1 MAGHH
6 RESAVFTVV
15 VTALSLVGAA
25 VMLAIFAFMDAPSS
39 LVIAAVLAFVPVG
52 PVVAC
57 FLWLDRYE
65 PEPPKL
71 LVSGLLWGALAA
83 TAGAVVLQGLSM
95 VLAAMDDVTAAVVV
109 APVVEEATKGVFLLM
124 LLWWRRAE
132 LDGILDGIVYAGMVG
147 IGFAYV
153 ENIIYLAGAHVSA
166 DEMGMSGAGAVTFTF
181 IVRCLVSPFAHPL
194 FTAFIGVGVGIA
206 VGART
211 TPVRVLAIAVGY
223 GLAVGTHAVWN
234 FAALAAPT
242 AFVGVYVV
250 LMAPLFLVAIGFA
263 VWLRTMERQMLH
275 AALHD
280 AASRGL
286 LPATDIAWLVH
297 LGGRRAAR
305 RYALERGGK
314 VAEEAMEEYQQAAV
328 ELGFLHHRYLRGTP
342 PPDFVARGASFV
354 VRLNAVRPLIS
365 FPGQVVPSR

>member
-25 VMLAIFAFMDAPSS
+25 VMFALLVFFDAPGSVM
-39 LVIAAVLAFVPVG
+39 LAAALAFLPVG

-65 PEPPKL
+65 PEPRGL
-71 LVSGLLWGALAA
+71 LVSGLLWGAFAA
-83 TAGAVVLQGLSM
+83 TAGAIVIQGFSNVFASLDE
-95 VLAAMDDVTAAVVV
+95 VAAVAV
-109 APVVEEATKGVFLLM
+109 AAPLVEEATKGAFLVM
-124 LLWWRRAE
+124 LLWWRRGE

-147 IGFAYV
+147 VGFAYV
-153 ENIIYLAGAHVSA
+153 ENILYLADAHVMA
-166 DEMGMSGAGAVTFTF
+166 GEMGMSGAGAVTWTF
-181 IVRCLVSPFAHPL
+181 IVRCLASPFAHPL
-194 FTAFIGVGVGIA
+194 FSAFVGVGVGIA

-211 TPVRVLAIAVGY
+211 ATGRLAAVSVGYVLAVVAHAIWNWSAVSLSG
-223 GLAVGTHAVWN
+223 G
-234 FAALAAPT
+234 F
-242 AFVGVYVV
+242 FVVYVV
-250 LMAPLFLVAIGFA
+250 LMAPLFLLAIGFA
-263 VWLRTMERQMLH
+263 VWLRSSERHMLH

-280 AASRGL
+280 AARRGL
-286 LPATDIAWLVH
+286 LPATDIAWLVD

-305 RYALERGGK
+305 RHAEAYGGK
-314 VAEEAMEEYQQAAV
+314 VGQEAMEEYQQAAV

-342 PPDFVARGASFV
+342 PPDFAARGASFV